1 MTKFKGFYWK
11 RPWCWKGL
19 GAGGEGDDR
28 GWDGWMASPTRWTW
42 VWVNSRSWWWTGR
55 PGMLWF
61 MGSQRVGH
69 DWATELTDC
78 KIQNILMHLKCVHS
92 HGDTMEIKYFI
103 LWLVPEHLSSESFI
117 HSILYTFLL
126 DIFPCSALHFFFFPI
141 FFFLLHWQ
149 RYQFPNTSMHICNC
163 TLYCFGKTSRLLF
176 CFYFMYLS
184 SSKNEIRLTKE
195 LYAYLFVLL

>member
-1 MTKFKGFYWK
+1 
-11 RPWCWKGL
+11 
-19 GAGGEGDDR
+19 
-28 GWDGWMASPTRWTW
+28 
-42 VWVNSRSWWWTGR
+42 
-55 PGMLWF
+55 MLWF

-141 FFFLLHWQ
+141 FFFYFIDRGISFQILVCIFVTVLC
-149 RYQFPNTSMHICNC
+149 IA
-163 TLYCFGKTSRLLF
+163 LGKPLD
-176 CFYFMYLS
+176 CC
-184 SSKNEIRLTKE
+184 
-195 LYAYLFVLL
+195 FVLFFSLHFHSCWQMIQSSIGNMGSNLCHWDHHLFLPNVSFFKLRNQFLKQKQIIITCQLNKALNNIANWKKC

>member
-1 MTKFKGFYWK
+1 
-11 RPWCWKGL
+11 
-19 GAGGEGDDR
+19 
-28 GWDGWMASPTRWTW
+28 
-42 VWVNSRSWWWTGR
+42 
-55 PGMLWF
+55 MLWF

-141 FFFLLHWQ
+141 F
-149 RYQFPNTSMHICNC
+149 S
-163 TLYCFGKTSRLLF
+163 
-176 CFYFMYLS
+176 FYFIDRCISFQILVCIFVTVLCITLGKPLDCCFVIFFFTFSQLLTDDPKFYRKYGFKPVPLRPSPLS
-184 SSKNEIRLTKE
+184 T
-195 LYAYLFVLL
+195 